1 MSSVACGGYLRPA
14 PLPKPTKLP
23 PWTAAGVPLWRASWL
38 GFDEGGHAAAHQV
51 SRDAAMRVDHDEK
64 NWLPFV
70 VDGVLHV
77 LYWLCPEQVVLR
89 CDASG
94 GRCDEVARHIGLQ
107 ACLDLGTSQEVHGGA
122 PPVRRS
128 VSDAVVE
135 HDAVLL
141 PPLSYAWGRHTA
153 LLEAVPATPLRCA
166 SSCWARGCCSAP
178 CTGGTS

>member
-1 MSSVACGGYLRPA
+1 M
-14 PLPKPTKLP
+14 
-23 PWTAAGVPLWRASWL
+23 PLWRASWL

-89 CDASG
+89 CEAS

-141 PPLSYAWGRHTA
+141 PPLSYAYGRHTA

>member
-1 MSSVACGGYLRPA
+1 MQRLAATHATAASRHVKCGMWWVSPA
-14 PLPKPTKLP
+14 PLSKPTKLP

-89 CDASG
+89 CDSS

-135 HDAVLL
+135 CDAVLL
-141 PPLSYAWGRHTA
+141 PPLS
-153 LLEAVPATPLRCA
+153 
-166 SSCWARGCCSAP
+166 SA
-178 CTGGTS
+178 

>member
-1 MSSVACGGYLRPA
+1 
-14 PLPKPTKLP
+14 
-23 PWTAAGVPLWRASWL
+23 
-38 GFDEGGHAAAHQV
+38 
-51 SRDAAMRVDHDEK
+51 MRVDHDEK

-89 CDASG
+89 CDAS

-141 PPLSYAWGRHTA
+141 PPLSYA
-153 LLEAVPATPLRCA
+153 
-166 SSCWARGCCSAP
+166 
-178 CTGGTS
+178 